1 MHVPS
6 VAQLIPILQ
15 TAIGPMILISGIGLL
30 LLSMTNR
37 LGRVIDRARIL
48 AGQVPGAA
56 ETGEGKVGAQL
67 RILWRRARLVRL
79 AITLAAMSA
88 FTAAILIIVLFFT
101 AIYQTET
108 ATVLA
113 GLFILCMS
121 CLAGSLGVFIHDI
134 NQSLAALKLE
144 LKPDAH
150 E

>member
-1 MHVPS
+1 MPVPS

-30 LLSMTNR
+30 ILSMTNR

-48 AGQVPGAA
+48 ASQVPGSA
-56 ETGEGKVGAQL
+56 ERGDGNVGAQL
-67 RILWRRARLVRL
+67 RILWWRARLVRL

-88 FTAAILIIVLFFT
+88 LTAAFLIIVLFFT
-101 AIYQTET
+101 AIFQAET
-108 ATVLA
+108 AVVIA
-113 GLFILCMS
+113 GLFVVCMS

-144 LKPDAH
+144 LKAESH